1 MILRVNKY
9 WKIFSIAIFLISSCK
24 ENKKNK
30 RSGSTSEKSIEYVYD
45 NGQERLNVVMDKS
58 IERAVLLTPY
68 VTEMALEIGVEDKIV
83 LGSTTEGGILP
94 KHKKTFDALPN
105 KMLGHHFH
113 ITKEAF
119 LLMEPDFVS
128 GFPEDIRVETT
139 GSPKELI
146 SKKIYPFLLEAVNI
160 QNATLNDV
168 FRDIERLGKVF
179 REDIK
184 ANSIIKEQK
193 KKINEA
199 KLIKPKSEK
208 KKVMIMYYPFANGV
222 WVYSSLVTDLIN
234 RAYGENVFSDV
245 ESQYELVSYES
256 ILDRNP
262 DVIFVVTLLKD
273 ASLETEIRDLKSHP
287 VLKNVK
293 AVQTEDIHSV
303 KLEDVYPSIRNVD
316 FIIKMNEIF
325 YKK

>member
-1 MILRVNKY
+1 MILQIKKY
-9 WKIFSIAIFLISSCK
+9 GSLISTLVILLNSCI
-24 ENKKNK
+24 KNDK
-30 RSGSTSEKSIEYVYD
+30 NEKVKSSSEKSIEYIYD
-45 NGQERLNVVMDKS
+45 NGQDRLNIVMDKN

-94 KHKKTFDALPN
+94 RHKKTFDALPN

-128 GFPEDIRVETT
+128 GFPEDIRAETT
-139 GSPKELI
+139 GAPKELI
-146 SKKIYPFLLEAVNI
+146 NKNIYPFLLEAVNI

-168 FRDIERLGKVF
+168 FKDIERLGEVF
-179 REDIK
+179 RKDAKADIV
-184 ANSIIKEQK
+184 IKEQK
-193 KKINEA
+193 KKLNEA
-199 KLIKPKSEK
+199 KLIKPLSK
-208 KKVMIMYYPFANGV
+208 KKKAMVMYYPFANGV

-234 RAYGENVFSDV
+234 RAYGENVFSDI

-273 ASLETEIRDLKSHP
+273 ANLETEIRDLKSHP

-293 AVQTEDIHSV
+293 AVQEENIHSV

-316 FIIKMNEIF
+316 FIIKMNDIF
-325 YKK
+325 YK